1 MAFSQYS
8 YGVENFDTY
17 RNKVI
22 ETNNIE
28 IDGHRSLL
36 NSNKQSIERVKNEI
50 AKNEELLKEK
60 IVLEEQKTLYISQI
74 NKYARNK
81 RDEISKLSAIR
92 KKLNQNKL
100 KYLNCI
106 SEHISKHQ
114 IKYLHS
120 CYLDVGFFY
129 LDSTDKEYLKKIEY
143 ISNLNT
149 DNIYKEIQETEEKI
163 SRDEEYLKELKSK
176 TQWYANNLQYYE
188 TKKRF
193 ALKTLDNMEEISKS
207 SLYHSCHA
215 NMPTIDLENKY
226 ISQTDNK
233 LGVFYNIPQEN
244 QGALGTC
251 YANTAK
257 NLLLGVSKGAHNA
270 NYLDLAIQYK
280 DSTDELSKEDLE
292 GGFVCHVL
300 KVAKERGYCKQRT
313 NEFDRKKHA
322 KIVST
327 LGILFDL
334 KKQVREL
341 STFQNSNFLKVSD
354 QKIIAA
360 IQGSDILDYPLSIL
374 TAQLFLRYQN
384 DDIYNNSPSL
394 KKKFASVEK
403 YNEYLTKKEQQ
414 FKYTFLQNIHNQ
426 DKSFM
431 NYSDYLVHQLKIIF
445 DSFNMEIP
453 NTYLKRA
460 KTRFASFNS
469 QDFITKTK
477 KSIDFL
483 LSVSATSDLSSYD
496 QISLLSEYLGNISR
510 LSKQL
515 ELINFDINLLFN
527 KDGNIKHQKES
538 LQLVTAPECLE
549 NASRTDIQQDF
560 FCSEDLSFKRDIE
573 QIFYNEE
580 TKKENI
586 YELRILASLLRG
598 IPLGNTHRQG
608 YGSHINTIVGIR
620 FNKQKNQ
627 CELKLRDSQN
637 DQSTWKNAKQVLES
651 SYAISEIIELEEL
664 TIL

>member
-1 MAFSQYS
+1 MSFSQYS
-8 YGVENFDTY
+8 YGAENFDTY

-36 NSNKQSIERVKNEI
+36 KSNKQSIERVKNEI
-50 AKNEELLKEK
+50 AKNEDFLKEQIK
-60 IVLEEQKTLYISQI
+60 LQKQSVLYLSQI
-74 NKYARNK
+74 NKYINNK

-92 KKLNQNKL
+92 KKLNYNKL

-114 IKYLHS
+114 IKHLHS
-120 CYLDVGFFY
+120 CYLTVGFLY
-129 LDSTDKEYLKKIEY
+129 LDSTDKEYLEKIEY

-149 DNIYKEIQETEEKI
+149 DNIDKEIQETEEKI
-163 SRDEEYLKELKSK
+163 SRDEKYLKELKSK

-193 ALKTLDNMEEISKS
+193 AIKTLDNMEEISKNS
-207 SLYHSCHA
+207 IYHSCHA

-233 LGVFYNIPQEN
+233 LGVFYNVPQEN

-257 NLLLGVSKGAHNA
+257 NLLFGVSKGAHNA

-327 LGILFDL
+327 LGILFGL

-341 STFQNSNFLKVSD
+341 NSLQNSILLKVSD
-354 QKIIAA
+354 QQIIGA
-360 IQGSDILDYPLSIL
+360 IQRNDILDYPLSIL
-374 TAQLFLRYQN
+374 TAQLFLTYQN
-384 DDIYNNSPSL
+384 NDIYNNSSIL
-394 KKKFASVEK
+394 KEKFSNFEK
-403 YNEYLTKKEQQ
+403 YNDYLTKKEQD
-414 FKYTFLQNIHNQ
+414 FKYTFLKNIHN
-426 DKSFM
+426 KNESVM
-431 NYSDYLVHQLKIIF
+431 NYSDYLVHELKKIF
-445 DSFNMEIP
+445 DSFNMQIP

-460 KTRFASFNS
+460 NTRFASFNS

-477 KSIDFL
+477 KSIDYL
-483 LSVSATSDLSSYD
+483 LSVSAISDLSSYD
-496 QISLLSEYLGNISR
+496 QISLLSEYLGNISN
-510 LSKQL
+510 LSRQMKF
-515 ELINFDINLLFN
+515 IDFDVNLLFN

-560 FCSEDLSFKRDIE
+560 FCATDLNFKTEVE
-573 QIFYNEE
+573 QVFKNEE
-580 TKKENI
+580 VKKENI
-586 YELRILASLLRG
+586 YELRILANLLRG